1 MTALS
6 SCPLVLIKRID
17 LWVRVYACSVTHS
30 CLTLCDPTDC
40 SPPGFFVRGILQA
53 RILERVAMPSSRGGT
68 PRQSQRQSSILK
80 PSHAGQSPGGSRT
93 VLREE
98 AGPCPP
104 HTWSPGQCLLTFL
117 PPARP
122 SHFAN
127 PLSTNTATTNYLKE
141 LFISLGFIPF
151 IQRCPTCLINTF
163 YSSKIYFCINTS
175 QHTSQCSF
183 TPPRF
188 PHYMEIFH
196 SDAFLPPGIFL
207 HNFQDSC
214 HIGEPE
220 LKPGRVLCFP
230 TLLNPQQDPAW
241 HQPHARRAQ

>member
-93 VLREE
+93 ILREE

-104 HTWSPGQCLLTFL
+104 HTWVTRSVSPDLFASSPTLSFCQSIVHKHCHNQLLKG
-117 PPARP
+117 AV
-122 SHFAN
+122 H
-127 PLSTNTATTNYLKE
+127 LSRVYPIHTAV
-141 LFISLGFIPF
+141 P
-151 IQRCPTCLINTF
+151 CLINTF